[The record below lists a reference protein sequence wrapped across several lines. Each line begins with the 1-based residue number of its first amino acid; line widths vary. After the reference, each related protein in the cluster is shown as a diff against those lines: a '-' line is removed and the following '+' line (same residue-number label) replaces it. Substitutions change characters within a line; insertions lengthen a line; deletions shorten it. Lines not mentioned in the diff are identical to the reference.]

1 MIAERRDQALSYRGK
16 RKWYQLDSRAGS
28 NLIVVCVGILLYQ
41 GLTHFTQVR
50 EAVQGFFNVLAPFIL
65 GFVIAYLLNTPVD
78 FFERKLYAKFKAKRT
93 TSIITV
99 YLLAVTII
107 AILLQL
113 ILPQVTDSVRQ
124 LLNNL
129 TLYLNNLSQMAQD
142 LIQRFHLEGE
152 GLTNLVDSY
161 NELIQDFS
169 SADIVK
175 RVTEFL
181 TTSAPELWNIGM
193 SVGNGVVN
201 GVVTTLTAIIASIYM
216 LSGKPQ
222 LLRRIK
228 KLIYAIFPAKGVDRI
243 LSVSG
248 KANQIFVRFINGKL
262 LDSAIIGVLCF
273 AVTSIFRI
281 PYAILISV
289 IVGVTN
295 VIPFFGPIIGAV
307 PCIMILIM
315 VDPWAALRFGVL
327 VVILQQFDGN
337 ILGPKILGD
346 STGLSALWVL
356 VSIIVG
362 GGLFGFP
369 GMLLGVPTFAVIYSL
384 VREWTDARLSLIG
397 IDEEGRP
404 LDEDGILTGAGER
417 DV

>member
-1 MIAERRDQALSYRGK
+1 MPYGRGK
-16 RKWYQLDSRAGS
+16 RKWYQLDSRGLS
-28 NLIVVCVGILLYQ
+28 NLIVVCTGILLYQ
-41 GLTHFTQVR
+41 GLTHFAQVR
-50 EAVQGFFNVLAPFIL
+50 SAVQGFVDVLSPFIG
-65 GFVIAYLLNTPVD
+65 GFVIAYLLNTPID
-78 FFERKLYAKFKAKRT
+78 FFEEKVYKNLKGKRT
-93 TSIITV
+93 LSILTV
-99 YLLAVTII
+99 YVLSFAII

-113 ILPQVTDSVRQ
+113 IIPQVLDSLRQ

-129 TLYLNNLSQMAQD
+129 TAYLANLNQMVQD

-161 NELIQDFS
+161 NELVTSFS
-169 SADIVK
+169 STDIVK
-175 RVTEFL
+175 RATSFL
-181 TTSAPELWNIGM
+181 TNSASDILNFGM
-193 SVGNGVVN
+193 WVGNNVVN
-201 GVVTTLTAIIASIYM
+201 GVVTVLTALIASIYM
-216 LSGKPQ
+216 LAGKSRLIKQ
-222 LLRRIK
+222 LK
-228 KLIYAIFPAKGVDRI
+228 KLVYAFFPAKSVDRI
-243 LSVSG
+243 LSVSSS
-248 KANQIFVRFINGKL
+248 ANKIFVGFINGKL

-273 AVTSIFRI
+273 IFTSILKV

-315 VDPWAALRFGVL
+315 VDFWAALRFAVL

-356 VSIIVG
+356 VAIIVG

-369 GMLLGVPTFAVIYSL
+369 GMVLGVPTFAVFYSL
-384 VREWTDARLSLIG
+384 LREWTNARLQRMG
-397 IDEEGRP
+397 IDEEGNP
-404 LDEDGILTGAGER
+404 LDEEGILVGSG
-417 DV
+417 DQHLP

>member
-1 MIAERRDQALSYRGK
+1 MSYGGNK
-16 RKWYQLDSRAGS
+16 KWYQLDSKTLS
-28 NLIVVCVGILLYQ
+28 NLIVVCAGILLYQ
-41 GLTHFTQVR
+41 GLTHFAQVR
-50 EAVQGFFNVLAPFIL
+50 NVVNGFFDVISPFVI
-65 GFVIAYLLNTPVD
+65 GFVIAYLLNTPID
-78 FFERKLYAKFKAKRT
+78 FFEEKVYKKLKAKRAL
-93 TSIITV
+93 SIVTV
-99 YLLAVTII
+99 YFMAIAII
-107 AILLQL
+107 CILLQL
-113 ILPQVTDSVRQ
+113 ILPQVVDSIRQ
-124 LLNNL
+124 LFNNL
-129 TLYLNNLSQMAQD
+129 GLYLSNLNRMVQS

-161 NELIQDFS
+161 NEFVWSFS

-175 RVTEFL
+175 KATEIL
-181 TTSAPELWNIGM
+181 TTSASELWSIGM

-201 GVVTTLTAIIASIYM
+201 GVVTVLTALIASIYM
-216 LSGKPQ
+216 LSGKPR
-222 LLRRIK
+222 LLRQTK

-248 KANQIFVRFINGKL
+248 NANKIFVGFINGKL

-273 AVTSIFRI
+273 LFTSILRI

-307 PCIMILIM
+307 PCVMILIM

-337 ILGPKILGD
+337 ILGPKILGN

-356 VSIIVG
+356 VAIIVG

-369 GMLLGVPTFAVIYSL
+369 GMLLGVPTFAVFYSL
-384 VREWTDARLSLIG
+384 LREWTDARLFRRG
-397 IDEEGRP
+397 IDGEGKP
-404 LDEDGILTGAGER
+404 LDEDGILVGAGEENQ
-417 DV
+417 